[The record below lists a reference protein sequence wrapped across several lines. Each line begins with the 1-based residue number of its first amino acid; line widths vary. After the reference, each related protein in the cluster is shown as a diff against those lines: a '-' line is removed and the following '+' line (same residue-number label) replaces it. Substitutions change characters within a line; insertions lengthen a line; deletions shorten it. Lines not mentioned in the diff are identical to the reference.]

1 MYDTSDEKD
10 EEYEAEEK
18 RLIKEDEERERQE
31 KINEPNCCRRFG
43 ASIKDKF
50 LALNASRGVIVAI
63 VLMTCV
69 FIVVI
74 VFANRY
80 NRIVS
85 DIEAHFNDSGAAEEV
100 GRYFCR
106 CTVIQSLDIR
116 MIAMGHSLAHLLAPH
131 CSLRCAHS

>member
-1 MYDTSDEKD
+1 MNDTSDERD

-18 RLIKEDEERERQE
+18 RLMKEDEEKERQ
-31 KINEPNCCRRFG
+31 KKNNEPNCCRRFG

-50 LALNASRGVIVAI
+50 QALNASRGVIVAI

-85 DIEAHFNDSGAAEEV
+85 DIEAHFNDTGAADEV
-100 GRYFCR
+100 GRYFGQR
-106 CTVIQSLDIR
+106 
-116 MIAMGHSLAHLLAPH
+116 
-131 CSLRCAHS
+131 